1 MAEFP
6 TTEYENAV
14 DLTLGNVPNDITD
27 PAVYQALL
35 TIHNAIETLAD
46 GSITIIG
53 GEFLDFIT
61 KFRATIVATAD
72 YSPTLLDGTIL
83 IEASANDV
91 TITLPAANTVP
102 GYRYDIKV
110 INDTNIAAVAPTAG
124 DLLDDDAADF
134 EMILHETITVKSDGT
149 NWWII

>member
-14 DLTLGNVPNDITD
+14 DLTLGNVPNNITD
-27 PAVYQALL
+27 PAVYDALL
-35 TIHNAIETLAD
+35 TIHNAIESLAD

-61 KFRATIVATAD
+61 KFRATIVVTAD
-72 YSPTLLDGTIL
+72 YSPTLLDGTIF
-83 IEASANDV
+83 IDASANDV
-91 TITLPAANTVP
+91 TITLPIASEVP
-102 GYRYDIKV
+102 GYRYDIK
-110 INDTNIAAVAPTAG
+110 IIDDTNVAAVAPTAG

-134 EMILHETITVKSDGT
+134 IMYLHETITVKSDGT
-149 NWWII
+149 DLWII